1 MKRIHGRNIFIV
13 SLANVLQPIGPGLF
27 LERAM
32 ASRFSALWIRIGRGE
47 GMDPNLT
54 APELSGLRGAL
65 KDAGVELWGWHV
77 SFCATPD
84 AARREADLA
93 LEWVERHELDG
104 LLLDLEKT
112 PDNPRFQG
120 GPREAEIYAARLAE
134 GLAGQGRG
142 IALSTHD
149 QPSLHPDA
157 PLGTVLEIVEDVT
170 PQVYYRSTAV
180 ARRFRKSLRDYEAL
194 IGKEAIKRRYKPTG
208 NITTG
213 ADVRL
218 KDPAVSL
225 AATRKFL
232 RLVHKTGCGAYS
244 FWCWDAA
251 PQEIWEFLRHEPV

>member
-47 GMDPNLT
+47 RMDPNLA
-54 APELSGLRGAL
+54 APELAGLRGAL

-104 LLLDLEKT
+104 LLVDLEKT

-120 GPREAEIYAARLAE
+120 GAREAEIYAGRLAA

-157 PLGTVLEIVEDVT
+157 PLAAVLEIVEDVT
-170 PQVYYRSTAV
+170 PQVYYRSAAV
-180 ARRFRKSLRDYEAL
+180 AGRFKRSLRDYEAL
-194 IGKEAIKRRYKPTG
+194 IGKGAIKRRYKPTG
-208 NITTG
+208 NITTL

-218 KDPAVSL
+218 KDPAASL
-225 AATRKFL
+225 AATRNFL
-232 RLVHKTGCGAYS
+232 RLVRRTGCGAYS

-251 PQEIWEFLRHEPV
+251 PQEIWDFLPREPV